1 MRSPAVDLAEVLASQ
16 EGMCNACA
24 ALAHEESGNMTFC
37 MENKLGHR
45 KGGKQAFPPEIK
57 KETNGY
63 QMSLFSN
70 TR

>member
-1 MRSPAVDLAEVLASQ
+1 
-16 EGMCNACA
+16 MCNACA